1 MKTIA
6 LVKMDLESELSER
19 KQVKRSSSNNESSYC
34 CFSRCHS
41 KCNSAI
47 ATKGVVFL
55 LVWHMAF
62 RLLQAFLLGSYI
74 EKVQSDKNQNLKIA
88 WNLYYALSIVFPF
101 AGWIADART
110 GRYKAI
116 ICGTIVCLIAALV
129 SVTEFTL
136 VTVNVSVAPIVF
148 AYVVQCIN
156 MLGVTA
162 FLANFIPFAT
172 DQLVGATSADLSHL
186 VHWYVWEG
194 SVGDL
199 VMSVVQVPM
208 SQFLSQENSETFYSP
223 LSYSITYGIYALLL
237 SFLLIVLVLDLLCGK
252 RWLVTKSN
260 LSNPIMLIFNVLN
273 YARKNKSARN
283 RSAFTYIDEEQPSR
297 LDLANTKFGGPFTE
311 EQVEDVKTTLRLL
324 SLIVLMNSIS
334 MVQTTESILPQHLIH
349 DENNWKYRLIIG
361 SKLFV
366 DALVGLLAIPAYNF
380 IILPLFH
387 KYIPNMLKRIGV
399 GMCLYLLA
407 LVANITIDTTGQ
419 VMKWSQ
425 TNYTHNE
432 STIACL
438 LQSNVSD
445 DSQLPFE
452 YYWTLIPTVLTSLG
466 NLILKITSLEFTLA
480 QSPAGMKGLLFGLW
494 FAVVGFADLIGYN
507 LPYLFT
513 FIPSTAL
520 PTCELYYFLTM
531 LLLSSTC
538 FVLFVITSRCY
549 KLRMRQRT
557 VNIHLIVEE
566 HYERYLDQ
574 EEEYLKAAGIT
585 ESYDTRLAAKQQ
597 QLRIQL

>member
-1 MKTIA
+1 MKTIT
-6 LVKMDLESELSER
+6 LVKMDLESELSEC
-19 KQVKRSSSNNESSYC
+19 KQVKRSSSNNESSRC
-34 CFSRCHS
+34 CSSCCHF

-62 RLLQAFLLGSYI
+62 RLLQAFLLGNYI
-74 EKVQSDKNQNLKIA
+74 EMSDKKHDLKIA
-88 WNLYYALSIVFPF
+88 WNLYYALCIVFPF
-101 AGWIADART
+101 AGWIADTWT

-129 SVTEFTL
+129 SVTGFTL
-136 VTVNVSVAPIVF
+136 MTVNVSVAPIVF
-148 AYVVQCIN
+148 AYVVQCLN

-186 VHWYVWEG
+186 VHWYAWER

-199 VMSVVQVPM
+199 VMSVVQVSM
-208 SQFLSQENSETFYSP
+208 SQFLSQENSGTFYSP
-223 LSYSITYGIYALLL
+223 LYYSITYGIYAFLL
-237 SFLLIVLVLDLLCGK
+237 SFMLIVLVLDLLCGK

-324 SLIVLMNSIS
+324 SLIVLMNLIS

-387 KYIPNMLKRIGV
+387 KYIPNMLKRIGM

-407 LVANITIDTTGQ
+407 LVANIAIDTTGQ

-507 LPYLFT
+507 LPYLFAI
-513 FIPSTAL
+513 IPSTAL
-520 PTCELYYFLTM
+520 PACEFYYFLTM

-538 FVLFVITSRCY
+538 FVLFLITSRCY

-585 ESYDTRLAAKQQ
+585 ESYDTRLAVKQQ